1 MKKTLLSAVL
11 FCTTLISNAQCDPVV
26 SFSQNFETFTDGVL
40 PQSCW
45 TANTGSPKL
54 TVATVS
60 GNRVLQAYSFFSP
73 AAPIYIVSPE
83 LTSID
88 GNQALSFTAQPA
100 AGSTPGGI
108 MTIQIGT
115 MSTATDFGSFQE
127 VGTPITV
134 SASQTNFAF
143 TIPASNAHKFIA
155 FKIVADAQ
163 HVASLIDN
171 INYQP
176 DLGIDTPQLNTFKL
190 YPNPSNDKR
199 VTISYD
205 SNEASSVVI
214 YSVTGAKVFETQI
227 DSNSEEKTLDLSV
240 LSGGVYILKLQSGE
254 FTSTKKLVLK

>member
-1 MKKTLLSAVL
+1 MKKTLLTGAICFLS
-11 FCTTLISNAQCDPVV
+11 LISNAQCDPVMA
-26 SFSQNFETFTDGVL
+26 FTQNFETFTDGVL
-40 PQSCW
+40 PQNCW
-45 TANTGSPKL
+45 TGNTGNPKL

-73 AAPIYIVSPE
+73 TAPIYIVSPE

-88 GNQALSFTAQPA
+88 GNQAISFTAQPA
-100 AGSTPGGI
+100 TGSAPGN

-115 MSTATDFGSFQE
+115 MTTATDFGSFQE
-127 VGTPITV
+127 VGALITV
-134 SASQTNFAF
+134 SASQTNFAR

-155 FKIVADAQ
+155 LKIVADTQ
-163 HVASLIDN
+163 HMAALIDN

-176 DLGIDTPQLNTFKL
+176 DLSIDTPQANTFKL
-190 YPNPSNDKR
+190 YPNPSDNKR

-205 SNEASSVVI
+205 SNEDSSVAI
-214 YSVTGAKVFETQI
+214 YSVTGARVFETQI

-240 LSGGVYILKLQSGE
+240 LSGGVYILKLQSGD